1 MADLAAPGPGDRER
15 YPWLY
20 RDQAMAGHWYFHG
33 FGADFGP
40 FFVKFCG
47 YFPDTGQIS
56 VNGHQYAQQQCLKAG
71 IAFTWL
77 DNAFGTVSDPAAVQR
92 VCDGLTDQKIYR
104 LAGKWLARLPQPFT
118 RADQDAG
125 YRWQL
130 SVHQAEF
137 CTTMALDR
145 PPAGRI
151 VSRAADPRQPGHRPP
166 RQGEPRLRPHYQ
178 PARQVPHPRDLPH
191 PGHHQRHRPLPL
203 PVPQQDPGRAVPEGR
218 TGAPHPD
225 HPQPAARPRQGQG
238 ADQPRRHG
246 EGGLRRGRRL
256 LDAECLSHDPAAG
269 TAALEMLTSPVIT
282 TTCTRAAGMRF
293 PDPRVQ
299 ALLAACCALALR
311 PAGFTSRDL
320 RYLLAPQLG
329 KDPGDM
335 TGGQIS

>member
-1 MADLAAPGPGDRER
+1 MTLPRAVAEVLSGHVTLEVRCLDRVLVTVRRPRLQDGQGIHDVFCQHRGNRFVSSALMMPVTGRFAAGIRHYMDPRRLGLVRFARGPSKDLVAQGCLAGRSGGDQIVFAGVAKDKDRVWRTSRRRDPVTGKR

-203 PVPQQDPGRAVPEGR
+203 PVPQQDPGRAVP
-218 TGAPHPD
+218 
-225 HPQPAARPRQGQG
+225 
-238 ADQPRRHG
+238 
-246 EGGLRRGRRL
+246 
-256 LDAECLSHDPAAG
+256 
-269 TAALEMLTSPVIT
+269 
-282 TTCTRAAGMRF
+282 
-293 PDPRVQ
+293 
-299 ALLAACCALALR
+299 
-311 PAGFTSRDL
+311 
-320 RYLLAPQLG
+320 
-329 KDPGDM
+329 
-335 TGGQIS
+335 